1 MTKKNSLFYYLG
13 VLYFCLFQEL
23 SLILQVKTE
32 CDMLIDIV
40 LIIVGVALVLK
51 GADWL
56 TEGAS
61 ALARRMGV
69 PEIVIGLT
77 IVAAGTSAP
86 ELFVSL
92 VSALKGTPDMAVGN
106 VVGSNTM
113 NAMLIV
119 GCAAM
124 VAPMVISHATVKK
137 DMPFAVG
144 ASLLL
149 MLLAFDNELSL
160 IDGIILMAGFAV
172 FMAYTLRQA
181 RGGHDGQRAEDETVP
196 EGEPAA
202 SGKSAT
208 DRSPLVSAVYMLV
221 GLAMLVAGSNVFVDS
236 ASNVAL
242 SLGISEAVVGLTVVA
257 GGTSL
262 PELATSVVAARKG
275 QSAIAIGNVIGSN
288 VFNILMILGVTG
300 VISPLHIEGI
310 TTLDMVVMLASIFL
324 VWLFSRTR
332 YTVERWEGAVLVGG
346 YLAYLCWLISS
357 L

>member
-1 MTKKNSLFYYLG
+1 MVLDVLLIVIG
-13 VLYFCLFQEL
+13 V
-23 SLILQVKTE
+23 T
-32 CDMLIDIV
+32 MV
-40 LIIVGVALVLK
+40 LL
-51 GADWL
+51 GADRL

-61 ALARRMGV
+61 ALARRMNV
-69 PEIVIGLT
+69 PEIIIGLT

-92 VSALKGTPDMAVGN
+92 VSALKGTAGLAVGN

-124 VAPMVISHATVKK
+124 VAPMTISRSTVKK
-137 DMPFAVG
+137 DIPFSVV

-149 MLLAFDNELSL
+149 IL
-160 IDGIILMAGFAV
+160 IAADSFLGRWDGIILLVGFTV
-172 FMAYTLRQA
+172 FMVYTLRQA
-181 RGGHDGQRAEDETVP
+181 KVD
-196 EGEPAA
+196 
-202 SGKSAT
+202 SAT
-208 DRSPLVSAVYMLV
+208 EVQTETSPVWRNIVYLLGGLLGLVV
-221 GLAMLVAGSNVFVDS
+221 GSNLFVDS

-242 SLGISEAVVGLTVVA
+242 SLGISEGVVGLTVVA

-288 VFNILMILGVTG
+288 VFNILMILGLTAT
-300 VISPLHIEGI
+300 ISPLQIEGI
-310 TTLDMVVMLASIFL
+310 TTIDMAVMLVSVAL
-324 VWLFSRTR
+324 VWLFSFTKF
-332 YTVERWEGAVLVGG
+332 TVERWEGALLVIG
-346 YLAYLCWLISS
+346 YLVYLCWLIGQ

>member
-1 MTKKNSLFYYLG
+1 MMID
-13 VLYFCLFQEL
+13 VL
-23 SLILQVKTE
+23 LIV
-32 CDMLIDIV
+32 
-40 LIIVGVALVLK
+40 VGVALVLF
-51 GADWL
+51 GADKL

-61 ALARRMGV
+61 ALARRMNV

-86 ELFVSL
+86 ELFVSI

-124 VAPMVISHATVKK
+124 VAPMAISPSTVKK
-137 DMPFAVG
+137 DIPFSVL
-144 ASLLL
+144 ASVALIV
-149 MLLAFDNELSL
+149 LALDSFLGRV
-160 IDGIILMAGFAV
+160 DGIILLVGFAA
-172 FMAYTLRQA
+172 FMVYTLMQA
-181 RGGHDGQRAEDETVP
+181 KTGSSEAVRE
-196 EGEPAA
+196 A
-202 SGKSAT
+202 SPVWKN
-208 DRSPLVSAVYMLV
+208 LLFVVF
-221 GLAMLVAGSNVFVDS
+221 GLAGLVVGSNLFVDS
-236 ASNVAL
+236 ASSVAL
-242 SLGISEAVVGLTVVA
+242 SLGISEGVVGLTIVA

-288 VFNILMILGVTG
+288 VFNILLILGLTAT
-300 VISPLHIEGI
+300 ISPLEIEGI
-310 TTLDMVVMLASIFL
+310 TTIDMAVMLLSVAL
-324 VWLFSRTR
+324 VWFFSRTR

-346 YLAYLCWLISS
+346 YMLYLGWLLTS